1 MFLDLNPTGYAHTM
15 RAMLTETFPTEQ
27 LATLTMPTLVLVGD
41 EDLAL
46 DAARLTHQQIPG
58 ALLVILPQAG
68 HLSNLDAPEAFNT
81 SVVDFLHQLAS

>member
-1 MFLDLNPTGYAHTM
+1 
-15 RAMLTETFPTEQ
+15 
-27 LATLTMPTLVLVGD
+27 
-41 EDLAL
+41 
-46 DAARLTHQQIPG
+46 LTHQQIPG